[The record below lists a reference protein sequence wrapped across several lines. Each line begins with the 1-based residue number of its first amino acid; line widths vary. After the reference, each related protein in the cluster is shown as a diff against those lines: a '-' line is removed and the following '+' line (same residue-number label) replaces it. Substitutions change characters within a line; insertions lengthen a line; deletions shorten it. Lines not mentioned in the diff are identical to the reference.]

1 MKTILKY
8 ITIAILGAVI
18 FVWTNRAALP
28 ERPAGGIGGEAVF
41 LALPVMWWA
50 FERTIKDIIADFRR
64 MRREAKA
71 ECDDENQ

>member
-8 ITIAILGAVI
+8 ITLAILGAVL

-28 ERPAGGIGGEAVF
+28 ERPADGIGGEAVF
-41 LALPVMWWA
+41 LALPVIWWA
-50 FERTIKDIIADFRR
+50 FERTIKDTIADFKR

-71 ECDDENQ
+71 ERDGENQ